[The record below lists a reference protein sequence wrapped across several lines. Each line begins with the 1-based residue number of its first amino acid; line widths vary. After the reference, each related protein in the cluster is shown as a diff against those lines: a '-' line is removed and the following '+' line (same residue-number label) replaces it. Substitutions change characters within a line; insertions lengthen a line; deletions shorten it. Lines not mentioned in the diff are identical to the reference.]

1 MSSGPW
7 LLQADTMY
15 SRYLLRPPSSALG
28 ATVVPQAPHG
38 PASGWGP
45 SDSAQHSRALFPV
58 LCCAVRCPMC
68 LSGAPSWPEWWRSCF
83 PIDS

>member
-28 ATVVPQAPHG
+28 AAAAPQAPHG

-45 SDSAQHSRALFPV
+45 SDGAQRSRSFFPV
-58 LCCAVRCPMC
+58 LCCAVGHPHVFVRCPFR
-68 LSGAPSWPEWWRSCF
+68 A
-83 PIDS
+83 